1 MREVVIAGV
10 GIHKFGRYQDKTFE
24 QIGQEAVR
32 MALRDA
38 NNMPFKDIQI
48 AFCGHMHG
56 GTGAGHRV
64 LSGIGLTGIPIV
76 NVETACASGA
86 TALQQAANGIAAGFY
101 DVALALGVEKMP
113 RGFMRMT
120 SFPQWQMLSGLGVNP
135 IFFALRATRHMARYG
150 TTEQQLARV
159 SEKNHRNAVLNPYAM
174 YQKALSTEEILN
186 SPIVCYPL
194 HLLMLCA
201 PNEGAAA
208 AILCSRDV
216 ASKYTSKPVTVA
228 AVCTGVAR
236 YGTSQSDVG
245 MSSRIQN
252 PEATEVVA
260 RQAYEKSGIGPED
273 LSLVE
278 LQDTDSASEIIF
290 YEELGLC
297 PPGEGGRL
305 LDEGRTERD
314 GDIPVSVSGGLLS
327 KGEPTGASALGQIFE
342 VTLQLRGDAGPR
354 QIPGARV
361 GLCHV
366 TGAGGN
372 AAVTILKR

>member
-1 MREVVIAGV
+1 
-10 GIHKFGRYQDKTFE
+10 
-24 QIGQEAVR
+24 
-32 MALRDA
+32 
-38 NNMPFKDIQI
+38 
-48 AFCGHMHG
+48 
-56 GTGAGHRV
+56 
-64 LSGIGLTGIPIV
+64 
-76 NVETACASGA
+76 
-86 TALQQAANGIAAGFY
+86 
-101 DVALALGVEKMP
+101 
-113 RGFMRMT
+113 
-120 SFPQWQMLSGLGVNP
+120 MLSGLGVNP

>member
-24 QIGQEAVR
+24 QLGQEAVR

-38 NNMPFKDIQI
+38 NNMSFKDVQI

-86 TALQQAANGIAAGFY
+86 TALQQAANGIAAGLY

-113 RGFMRMT
+113 RG
-120 SFPQWQMLSGLGVNP
+120 MLSGLGVNP
-135 IFFALRATRHMARYG
+135 VGFALRATRHMALYG

-159 SEKNHRNAVLNPYAM
+159 SEKNHRNAVHNPYAM
-174 YQKALSTEEILN
+174 YQKALSAEEILN

-194 HLLMLCA
+194 RLLMFCA

-216 ASKYTSKPVTVA
+216 AGKYTGKPVTVA
-228 AVCTGVAR
+228 AVHTGVAR
-236 YGTSQSDVG
+236 YGTSQSASGIGDIG
-245 MSSRIQN
+245 LSTRIQN
-252 PEATEVVA
+252 TEITVA
-260 RQAYEKSGIGPED
+260 LSRQAYETASLGPED

-305 LDEGRTERD
+305 IDEGRTERD